1 MKTTAIATITT
12 ADLKQ
17 IADAKRLRK
26 DAQRW
31 DCMKASAERAER
43 IANAMMADD
52 HRYGKAIR
60 KLDAA
65 LDAAQ
70 TRCRARTITASDI
83 VDALLHLH
91 GIGIRGKG
99 CKGVEVRVSPHA
111 QHFPNAYRGIPECTR
126 CTVAY
131 DGCAWKITWI
141 GRDRCDANSYVITAG
156 REQAAEAVL
165 AAAL

>member
-1 MKTTAIATITT
+1 MKTTTIATITT

-17 IADAKRLRK
+17 IAEIRNLRANAYK
-26 DAQRW
+26 YSWMQG
-31 DCMKASAERAER
+31 CAERADGMER
-43 IANAMMADD
+43 WLMADG

-65 LDAAQ
+65 LDTAQ
-70 TRCRARTITASDI
+70 TRCHVRTITASDI

-99 CKGVEVRVSPHA
+99 CRGVEIIVSPHA
-111 QHFPNAYRGIPECTR
+111 QSFPNSYRGIPECTK
-126 CTVAY
+126 CTIAY
-131 DGCAWKITWI
+131 DGSAWKITGI
-141 GRDRCDANSYVITAG
+141 SRCRCDANSYVITAG
-156 REQAAEAVL
+156 REQAADAVL